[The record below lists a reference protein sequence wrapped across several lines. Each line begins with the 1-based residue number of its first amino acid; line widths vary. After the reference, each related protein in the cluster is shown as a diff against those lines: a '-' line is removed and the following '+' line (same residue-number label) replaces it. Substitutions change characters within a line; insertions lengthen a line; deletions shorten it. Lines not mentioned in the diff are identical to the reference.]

1 MSKSRQTA
9 SKENCKRTAFAE
21 IVRSGHSKQIG
32 HAVSSA
38 KHEVRQHHLFCVD
51 RTTKKKARTFR
62 AFSFSA
68 DTEACVRYFARRIFA
83 QLGLRPTDRKQRETQ
98 AQSICGHQAQ
108 RT

>member
-51 RTTKKKARTFR
+51 RTTKR
-62 AFSFSA
+62 
-68 DTEACVRYFARRIFA
+68 
-83 QLGLRPTDRKQRETQ
+83 
-98 AQSICGHQAQ
+98 
-108 RT
+108 